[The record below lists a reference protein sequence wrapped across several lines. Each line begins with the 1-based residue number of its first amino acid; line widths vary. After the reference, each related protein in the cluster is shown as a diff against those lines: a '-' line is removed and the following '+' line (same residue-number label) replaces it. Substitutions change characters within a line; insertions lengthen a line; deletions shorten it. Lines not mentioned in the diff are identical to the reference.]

1 MSARSKDQYAKV
13 RRAIAKA
20 DVEKLVKDLVRIPSH
35 SEAPGKEAEVAEFLH
50 SYLESRGIESKQRMV
65 EKGRPNV
72 IAVAKG
78 AGDGKSLML
87 NGHTDTVP
95 AYEMDIPAFT
105 PKVVDGRLYGR
116 GALDMKG
123 GLGAMA
129 VAMVAMRKARV
140 ALDGDLYLTAVVGEE
155 LKSEGTEDI
164 VTRGPK
170 ADMAIVGEPTDLEI
184 QPSHRGLEW
193 LDVHFYGKAA
203 HGGQAERGVN
213 AISMAAKFI
222 RAVEEDLLP
231 KLAARKSKHTLP
243 PTLNLGVISGGQ
255 QPSSVADHCLIKL
268 DRRWT
273 PEERLEQVFEEIYEI
288 FDGIKKEDPRFKA
301 ELKRD
306 PSNMKTMTHV
316 PNVVSPAH
324 PVVRSLQSSV
334 REVTGRP
341 AKTTTF
347 WGWTDAALLTHFAK
361 MPTVVF
367 GPGGSGA
374 HARVE
379 YVKTDDLLACARVY
393 ARTALEVCGS
403 S

>member
-1 MSARSKDQYAKV
+1 
-13 RRAIAKA
+13 
-20 DVEKLVKDLVRIPSH
+20 
-35 SEAPGKEAEVAEFLH
+35 
-50 SYLESRGIESKQRMV
+50 
-65 EKGRPNV
+65 
-72 IAVAKG
+72 
-78 AGDGKSLML
+78 
-87 NGHTDTVP
+87 
-95 AYEMDIPAFT
+95 
-105 PKVVDGRLYGR
+105 
-116 GALDMKG
+116 
-123 GLGAMA
+123 
-129 VAMVAMRKARV
+129 
-140 ALDGDLYLTAVVGEE
+140 
-155 LKSEGTEDI
+155 
-164 VTRGPK
+164 
-170 ADMAIVGEPTDLEI
+170 
-184 QPSHRGLEW
+184 
-193 LDVHFYGKAA
+193 
-203 HGGQAERGVN
+203 
-213 AISMAAKFI
+213 
-222 RAVEEDLLP
+222 
-231 KLAARKSKHTLP
+231 
-243 PTLNLGVISGGQ
+243 
-255 QPSSVADHCLIKL
+255 VADHCLIKL